1 VRKTWAI
8 FERELKS
15 YFVSP
20 IAYVVIA
27 IFVAIAGIFFYL
39 ILSSFVQ
46 RCFEVDLYARQWQQM
61 SPPMNVHQW
70 VTRPFFGNVATI
82 ALMILP
88 LITMKLYA
96 EEKKTGTIE
105 LIQTSPIRNVQVLL
119 GKYAAA
125 LCLYLFMLLITFV
138 YMVFLFLYGNP
149 EINQILAGYLGLL
162 LIGASYLAVG
172 ILFSTF
178 TDNQIIAAV
187 STIAVILIFW
197 VIGWMSNFLSPGLGK
212 ILTQVS
218 LIDRFEDFEKGI
230 INSKDIVFYLSFIF
244 MSLFFSYVSIES
256 SRWRGSQ

>member
-1 VRKTWAI
+1 VQKSWAI

-27 IFVAIAGIFFYL
+27 LFVAISGIFFYL

-46 RCFEVDLYARQWQQM
+46 RCFEVDMYAQQWRQI
-61 SPPMNVHQW
+61 SPPMNIHEW
-70 VTRPFFGNVATI
+70 VTRPFFGNVTLF

-105 LIQTSPIRNVQVLL
+105 LLQTSPITNFQILV

-125 LCLYLFMLLITFV
+125 LMLYILILSLTLIYML
-138 YMVFLFLYGNP
+138 FLFLYGNP
-149 EINQILAGYLGLL
+149 EIGQIFSGYLGMF
-162 LIGASYLAVG
+162 LIGGSYLAIG
-172 ILFSTF
+172 LLFSTL
-178 TDNQIIAAV
+178 TDNQIVAAV

-197 VIGWMSNFLSPGLGK
+197 SVGWLSGFLNPTLGK
-212 ILTQVS
+212 ILSHLS
-218 LIDRFEDFEKGI
+218 LIEHFDDFAKGVI
-230 INSKDIVFYLSFIF
+230 DSRNVIYYLSFIV
-244 MSLFFSYVSIES
+244 MSLFLSFVSIES
-256 SRWRGSQ
+256 ARWRGSQ